1 MEKVLDVKY
10 NIQNIKI
17 FLSLFN
23 LTLEEKETN
32 SNELKIFMEDLEVG
46 KVVFGEE
53 EIIINSTSIFGDLE
67 AKTDYA
73 KAFRLT
79 DVESLKTIKQIG
91 LYASWYNVF
100 NFDLKIFNGSVFSG
114 ECAFGIKIDNEFG
127 NTVTPQFKLLYQND
141 GKKYDI
147 RINKDGYPFQFT
159 ENKGFYEEKIV
170 YNIFDTWGNGAY
182 FSHSKSDK
190 YVNGENLYSYY
201 ESAFI
206 SNTSDK
212 KEMNTAVIH
221 KEFNDK
227 WIVHNYKTFG
237 RVSKEDDTEEE
248 IINKA
253 KYMHFIDPTLQLK
266 INKLIQ
272 EFSVDGESF
281 LEKVILYGFTH
292 HSKEEIYALFGL
304 DKKDIDLEKMYFGEE
319 DSQVLERKIFLP

>member
-1 MEKVLDVKY
+1 MEKVIDVKY

-53 EIIINSTSIFGDLE
+53 EIIINTTSIFGDLE

-73 KAFRLT
+73 SAFKMT
-79 DVESLKTIKQIG
+79 NAESLQTIGQMG
-91 LYASWYNVF
+91 LFASWYNTFEFKLTLFNGNIFEGDF
-100 NFDLKIFNGSVFSG
+100 NFN
-114 ECAFGIKIDNEFG
+114 IKIDNEFG
-127 NTVTPQFKLLYQND
+127 RKFSPHFILFYQKN
-141 GKKYDI
+141 GITYNIK
-147 RINKDGYPFQFT
+147 INEDDYPFQFT
-159 ENKGFYEEKIV
+159 EKNGSYEEKIV
-170 YNIFDTWGNGAY
+170 YNITNTWGLCSY
-182 FSHSKSDK
+182 FHHSKSDK
-190 YVNGENLYSYY
+190 YVNGENVYPYY
-201 ESAFI
+201 ERVFI

-212 KEMNTAVIH
+212 KEMNTAIIH
-221 KEFNDK
+221 KEFNK
-227 WIVHNYKTFG
+227 NWIVHNYKTFG

-272 EFSVDGESF
+272 EFSVDGVSF
-281 LEKVILYGFTH
+281 LEKVILYGFTNY
-292 HSKEEIYALFGL
+292 SKEEINALFGL
-304 DKKDIDLEKMYFGEE
+304 DKKNIDLEKMYFGEE